1 MYSTGNDLYTCDY
14 CGIEMK
20 WDGTDDT
27 HGEMWGCERC
37 GDAFCSKCFIDKFG
51 VGKWMKMMRSG
62 SSILCPTCYRKDEAK

>member
-27 HGEMWGCERC
+27 HGEMWGCEKC
-37 GDAFCSKCFIDKFG
+37 GDAFCTKCFIDRH
-51 VGKWMKMMRSG
+51 GKDKWLSMMQD
-62 SSILCPTCYRKDEAK
+62 SSYILCPTCYGGEEK

>member
-27 HGEMWGCERC
+27 HGEMWGCEKC
-37 GDAFCSKCFIDKFG
+37 GYSFCSKCFIDRL
-51 VGKWMKMMRSG
+51 GKSVWMKMMK
-62 SSILCPTCYRKDEAK
+62 SSSHILCPTCYGKEDQL